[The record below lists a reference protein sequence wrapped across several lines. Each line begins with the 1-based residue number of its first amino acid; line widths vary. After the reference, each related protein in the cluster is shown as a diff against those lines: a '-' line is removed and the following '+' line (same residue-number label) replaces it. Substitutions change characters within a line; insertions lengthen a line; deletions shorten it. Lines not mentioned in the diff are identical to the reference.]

1 MQCRSWCP
9 IWKCVRDLFKKNST
23 ASNSILINI
32 RVRAFGSLGS
42 TQYAWELALWNC
54 VADRGQ
60 KVSGGDVRSTITIF
74 QCFNNREYVTAP
86 RIRSRCMQHHMDI
99 FEKADFIVTPT
110 TACTASPVREVAEK
124 YGELDYQNGGKLM
137 RFIIA
142 GNLRS
147 ASNFYTGRVW
157 WQRVAN
163 RAPADWEAM
172 VRSYTAANGN
182 CIWENLCTSTPTWSL
197 FRPPEMIQPEPRW
210 KHLLLSGFRRVR
222 T

>member
-1 MQCRSWCP
+1 MKLCCWQRSKGIRGRRAVYNYNFSVFQQPRVCHSTTYKPVQNFQEFENNPSETFLCRFTPS
-9 IWKCVRDLFKKNST
+9 
-23 ASNSILINI
+23 
-32 RVRAFGSLGS
+32 
-42 TQYAWELALWNC
+42 
-54 VADRGQ
+54 
-60 KVSGGDVRSTITIF
+60 
-74 QCFNNREYVTAP
+74 
-86 RIRSRCMQHHMDI
+86 RSRCMQHHMDI

>member
-1 MQCRSWCP
+1 M
-9 IWKCVRDLFKKNST
+9 VDV
-23 ASNSILINI
+23 SIPELQAMRLAHYITI
-32 RVRAFGSLGS
+32 GSECSAALGV
-42 TQYAWELALWNC
+42 QYEN
-54 VADRGQ
+54 VGQ

-147 ASNFYTGRVW
+147 ASNFYTGRV
-157 WQRVAN
+157 
-163 RAPADWEAM
+163 
-172 VRSYTAANGN
+172 
-182 CIWENLCTSTPTWSL
+182 
-197 FRPPEMIQPEPRW
+197 
-210 KHLLLSGFRRVR
+210 
-222 T
+222 